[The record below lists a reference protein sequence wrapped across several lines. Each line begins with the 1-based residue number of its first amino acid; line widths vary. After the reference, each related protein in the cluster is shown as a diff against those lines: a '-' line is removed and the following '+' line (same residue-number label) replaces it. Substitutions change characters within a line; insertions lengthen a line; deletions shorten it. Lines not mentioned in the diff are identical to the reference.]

1 MRCLPA
7 FLGLLAIA
15 APAPAASWEIMGGR
29 AFYFGELHAHS
40 GLSGDGASND
50 LGNCEMGG
58 CGNLADYYANARG
71 VAGLD
76 FASLTDHLNGQ
87 FAIAAEDWPGIVALT
102 DAGHDPDAGF
112 VTLLGGEMQLA
123 LSDGTHLGHRNYLLF
138 GEPGDVADVTLNDL
152 LRVNLLD
159 SCEEMWE
166 AVRELETRVG
176 PLLFVPHHPAASI
189 PMATRWWCQD
199 DRLAPLV
206 EVYSS
211 HGNSRDTPDRDDFDP
226 LHFAYVDGCT
236 VNEAL
241 ASAVHGLHLGLIGG
255 TDFHDTWPGRVCHTD
270 LIHGD
275 QAYGGSLT
283 GVFLDGDRPL
293 DRASLYDA
301 MLHRHTFATSGP
313 KVPVLLTLVDGS
325 GNEVAVAGDVLA
337 PPPQEAVVARVTFPA
352 DLAPYV
358 LEVELHDSPQVPTSL
373 PEQAPGVHE
382 LELSWWQAPWFG
394 YAIVHLDGD
403 SWYADQG
410 IVCEDGGDDGEERIW
425 TSPIWIEH
433 LDAQDDDGDG
443 YSELDGDCDDML
455 ASVYP
460 GATELDN
467 HLDDDC
473 DGEVDE
479 GFEPGDDDTTGDD
492 DDDTTEP
499 PPDGDDD
506 TATADPGSPGGDCSC
521 RLTRPGTA
529 PGLGLVLLAIA
540 AGLRRERRRP

>member
-1 MRCLPA
+1 MRSLPVI
-7 FLGLLAIA
+7 FGLLVIA
-15 APAPAASWEIMGGR
+15 APAPAAGWELLGGR

-40 GLSGDGASND
+40 GLSGDGASSD
-50 LGNCEMGG
+50 LGNCEVGG

-71 VAGLD
+71 LAGLD

-87 FAIAAEDWPGIVALT
+87 FAIAAEDWPEIVALT
-102 DAGHDPDAGF
+102 EAGHDPDAGF
-112 VTLLGGEMQLA
+112 VTLLGGEMQLT
-123 LSDGTHLGHRNYLLF
+123 LSDGTDLGHRNYLFF
-138 GEPGDVADVTLNDL
+138 GEPGDAADVTLDDL
-152 LRVNLLD
+152 LRINLLD

-166 AVRELETRVG
+166 AVREMETRVG
-176 PLLFVPHHPAASI
+176 PLLFVPHHPAASL

-199 DRLAPLV
+199 ERLAPLV

-255 TDFHDTWPGRVCHTD
+255 TDFHDTWPGMVCHTD
-270 LIHGD
+270 VTHGD

-301 MLHRHTFATSGP
+301 MLHRRTFATSGP
-313 KVPVLLTLVDGS
+313 RVPVLFSLVDGS

-337 PPPQEAVVARVTFPA
+337 PPPTEAVYARVTFPV

-358 LEVELHDSPQVPTSL
+358 LDVELYDSAQVPTSL

-382 LELSWWQAPWFG
+382 LPLSWWQAPWFG
-394 YAIVHLDGD
+394 YAIVHLDGG

-410 IVCEDGGDDGEERIW
+410 IVCEDGGDNTEERIW
-425 TSPIWIEH
+425 TSPIWIEQ
-433 LDAQDDDGDG
+433 LDDQDDDGDG
-443 YSELDGDCDDML
+443 YSEVDGDCDDML

-473 DGEVDE
+473 DGEIDE
-479 GFEPGDDDTTGDD
+479 GFDPADDDDETA
-492 DDDTTEP
+492 DDDTTEAP
-499 PPDGDDD
+499 QDDD
-506 TATADPGSPGGDCSC
+506 DSSSGAIDPPAKDCSC
-521 RLTRPGTA
+521 RVTGRRAA
-529 PGLGLVLLAIA
+529 PVLGLVLLGIV
-540 AGLRRERRRP
+540 AGLRREWRRT